1 MLNPAGTVEAV
12 VTAVIHPVDTY
23 NMIAK
28 SIPDSYE
35 RDMVNGDSYSRAHW
49 VSYAVGTVV
58 TSIFGTKGAGSI
70 TKTGVATTK
79 VAVKTSVTKAG
90 QTVKGISLAEW
101 LPYAP
106 KHQIKLLLGYLNK
119 DNSLCLILFAAASG
133 LLPIVLISLNELRS
147 HTGKSSISDERH
159 HLRLHWRMAC

>member
-1 MLNPAGTVEAV
+1 MVNPAGTIEAV

-28 SIPDSYE
+28 SISDSYE

-90 QTVKGISLAEW
+90 QTVKDISLAEW
-101 LPYAP
+101 LPYAS
-106 KHQIKLLLGYLNK
+106 KHQLAGAGIGKVPYNAVDGLGLKDKLMMMAKSAN
-119 DNSLCLILFAAASG
+119 
-133 LLPIVLISLNELRS
+133 
-147 HTGKSSISDERH
+147 TGVKVTKKPAH
-159 HLRLHWRMAC
+159 RLKEADLAKK